1 MNTQTLAALEEAI
14 QPYRRAGFSITS
26 QSEGAITL
34 VRPRAKFSYLLF
46 ILLLLIWPLA
56 VLYLI
61 SFNNQRERSV
71 CLRVT
76 SQGQIEASGHTL
88 EVLERERKRARRID
102 YFVILPIVIVLFA
115 IALFLLYLAVKG

>member
-1 MNTQTLAALEEAI
+1 MDRQVLATLEQAI
-14 QPYRRAGFSITS
+14 EPYRRAGFVITS

-34 VRPRAKFSYLLF
+34 VQPRAKFSYLLF

-61 SFNNQRERSV
+61 SVNNQRERSV

-76 SQGQIEASGHTL
+76 SQGQIEESGYTL
-88 EVLERERKRARRID
+88 EVLKRERKRARLID